1 MNILQA
7 LEQLNPQKIHV
18 AEEINYY
25 LREKEYDL
33 RHSTFNLS
41 TLEAHK
47 KQLQALKNIINIS
60 DNIVSYLKANQSN
73 MNEFHW
79 ENVDDEIYDYVFNL
93 RNLMIRYQREFGK
106 KNEWICEAA

>member
-7 LEQLNPQKIHV
+7 LEQLNPQKINV

-41 TLEAHK
+41 SLEAHK
-47 KQLQALKNIINIS
+47 NQLQALKNIISIS

-73 MNEFHW
+73 MNEFLW